1 MGIRAEAIWVSWS
14 GLIVRVRVR
23 NRFRLSVTA
32 AIDSARGTVTVG
44 VRDNV
49 KKLLQCRRANEEKSV
64 RNGAVC
70 NDQWQQRA
78 VDTSSERQRRN
89 EN

>member
-49 KKLLQCRRANEEKSV
+49 KKLLQCHGAQTK
-64 RNGAVC
+64 RNL
-70 NDQWQQRA
+70 
-78 VDTSSERQRRN
+78 
-89 EN
+89 

>member
-32 AIDSARGTVTVG
+32 AIDSAGGTVTVG

-49 KKLLQCRRANEEKSV
+49 KSFCSVTARKRREICEEWSRV
-64 RNGAVC
+64 
-70 NDQWQQRA
+70 
-78 VDTSSERQRRN
+78 
-89 EN
+89 